1 MTKISLTP
9 VIDVVFILLIFF
21 MLASNFNKVG
31 QLEMNVSKESSQASD
46 LDIKTFKVLV
56 RQDETVISN
65 GKIYDDKELIT
76 MLKIA
81 LKDSEEYAVV
91 LTAKKDVT
99 YQRYLTMMNF
109 LKENN
114 IENIS
119 IGIRDNEA
127 NKKRKREYEDDGL
140 LPLVNIIFLLL
151 IFFMIVGVI
160 EKSIIKDDLSLPKVE
175 LDKFNNDDTTKIF
188 FDKNKNLYIDEEKIN
203 IKDISSK
210 IKSLKSKEI
219 ILVADESIL
228 IDEINNILLE
238 LKKNKINTIKL
249 LTSLNAN

>member
-127 NKKRKREYEDDGL
+127 N
-140 LPLVNIIFLLL
+140 N
-151 IFFMIVGVI
+151 
-160 EKSIIKDDLSLPKVE
+160 
-175 LDKFNNDDTTKIF
+175 
-188 FDKNKNLYIDEEKIN
+188 
-203 IKDISSK
+203 
-210 IKSLKSKEI
+210 
-219 ILVADESIL
+219 
-228 IDEINNILLE
+228 
-238 LKKNKINTIKL
+238 
-249 LTSLNAN
+249 